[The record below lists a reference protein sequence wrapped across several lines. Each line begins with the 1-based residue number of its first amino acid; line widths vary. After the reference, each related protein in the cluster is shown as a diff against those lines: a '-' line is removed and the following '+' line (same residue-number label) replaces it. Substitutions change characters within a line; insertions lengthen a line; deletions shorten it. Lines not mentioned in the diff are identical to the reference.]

1 MCYEVFRNNLS
12 STTYHSEQVILQLV
26 TMKLVSATFVVM
38 LPLFWAAVG
47 PDPSGKRHLPP
58 ASECARGCVGDCVKN
73 SFVPVAQKNE
83 GDPPNDEAKYLTQNR
98 PPPRRSSGTLP
109 SFSLALPPTNCS
121 TCEVGENVHWIV
133 DVETERCEV
142 PCRDVCP
149 ISCGR
154 GYVGWG

>member
-1 MCYEVFRNNLS
+1 M
-12 STTYHSEQVILQLV
+12 YHSEQVILQLV

-83 GDPPNDEAKYLTQNR
+83 GDPPNDEAKY
-98 PPPRRSSGTLP
+98 
-109 SFSLALPPTNCS
+109 
-121 TCEVGENVHWIV
+121 
-133 DVETERCEV
+133 
-142 PCRDVCP
+142 
-149 ISCGR
+149 
-154 GYVGWG
+154 